1 VGHNL
6 EYCPSNLTAFH
17 NIFCLD
23 SKGSLSYQ
31 RRLKLV
37 YDKQFQ
43 IHITQP
49 TVNSLM
55 EVRTL
60 GPCTAKHY
68 AWALQSHGGDP
79 HTVIRVQN
87 LSTQA
92 LVGGAVWGIQ
102 EGVRR
107 NQLQP
112 ILLSAR
118 LSLRRPFMSAA
129 ESDVVNDTTIN
140 YSTLSKEILKIVGS
154 RRPDIPHS
162 DDFMGL
168 QMNWSLCDLLEWI
181 EIYLTGNLRPGRKPP
196 FNRLNSYIEGG
207 VPGLEEK
214 GSKLYKPPLLDIKNL
229 LEVGFK
235 IFLPKATLL
244 SEGVSLTTSTSY
256 ANRKAVQQ
264 SSLSFS
270 VLKIH
275 NIRIPTLIGVN
286 SKERLAK
293 QMVIVNVE
301 IDPYVCKEND
311 RYNELEQIIVK
322 VGGSRELSSN

>member
-1 VGHNL
+1 MHN
-6 EYCPSNLTAFH
+6 E
-17 NIFCLD
+17 
-23 SKGSLSYQ
+23 
-31 RRLKLV
+31 
-37 YDKQFQ
+37 QFQ
-43 IHITQP
+43 IHLTQP
-49 TVNSLM
+49 KVNTIM
-55 EVRTL
+55 EARTL
-60 GPCTAKHY
+60 GPCTTKHY

-118 LSLRRPFMSAA
+118 LSLKRPFMSAA
-129 ESDVVNDTTIN
+129 ESDEVNDSTIN

-162 DDFMGL
+162 DDFIGI
-168 QMNWSLCDLLEWI
+168 QMDWSLYDLLAWI
-181 EIYLTGNLRPGRKPP
+181 EIYLTGNPPSGRKPP
-196 FNRLNSYIEGG
+196 IHGLNSYIEGG
-207 VPGLEEK
+207 IPCFEEK
-214 GSKLYKPPLLDIKNL
+214 RSRLYKPPLLDIRNL
-229 LEVGFK
+229 LEVGL
-235 IFLPKATLL
+235 IVFLPKATLL

-264 SSLSFS
+264 SGMSFS

-286 SKERLAK
+286 PKERLAK
-293 QMVIVNVE
+293 QMVVVNVE

-311 RYNELEQIIVK
+311 CYNELEQIIVK
-322 VGGSRELSSN
+322 VQRPYESSSN